1 MLNWL
6 HKLQDR
12 FRPSS
17 SGPTKDKESRAA
29 YYRFAVVMLIVLAIG
44 PELVVLMDLAAVVSL
59 YELLGG
65 ALLVTAYVSGV
76 RLLAVELV
84 RAVKN
89 ALRPFAPLL
98 RLRYM
103 LPSLERVRVLVYV
116 SATTAW
122 SLAFAAGF

>member
-1 MLNWL
+1 MRHWL
-6 HKLQDR
+6 HKLLER

-17 SGPTKDKESRAA
+17 SGPTA
-29 YYRFAVVMLIVLAIG
+29 YYRFAVVLLIVLAIG
-44 PELVVLMDLAAVVSL
+44 PELVVLVDLAAVVSL

-65 ALLVTAYVSGV
+65 ALLVTAYVSGA
-76 RLLAVELV
+76 RLLVVELV
-84 RAVKN
+84 RALKN
-89 ALRPFAPLL
+89 TLRLSAPLL

-122 SLAFAAGF
+122 SLAFAVGF